1 MTDIRFITD
10 DEVPAFRAAIA
21 FGFGAD
27 LDDEDGGEERYRELF
42 PLETSIAAFEGE
54 RIVATFGSLDF
65 DLTLPG
71 GSALAM
77 AGTTIVTVHPTHRRR
92 GMLTTMMRMH
102 LDQAMDRGQPLAG
115 LWASEPQIYGR
126 FGYGGAARAHDLTI
140 PADRITV
147 AAAPD
152 DITVAFVEDDDLMN
166 VLPTV
171 YDQARSQTPGFLS
184 RSDAWWRL
192 QRLYDSES
200 RREGASSR
208 RTVAAY
214 RDGAP
219 LGYASYRQKEKFEPD
234 WIAAGTIEVV
244 EVVDV
249 DEGARRA
256 LWHYLTNIDLFP
268 NVHWWNGP
276 TDNPLYV
283 EVDNPRHL
291 KTINRDTLYVRILD
305 VPRVL
310 ETRAFES
317 HGSIVIRAID
327 GFLDKGGTFRLE
339 VENGAATCSAT
350 GEEPDVTMDIA
361 DLGALVLGHADA
373 IPRWRAGQ
381 ITGDADSV
389 HSLDR
394 LLRTSGAP
402 FCIEVF

>member
-27 LDDEDGGEERYRELF
+27 LDDEEGGEGRYRELF

-71 GSALAM
+71 GPALAM

-147 AAAPD
+147 PAGPD

-171 YDQARSQTPGFLS
+171 YDQARAKTPGFLS
-184 RSDAWWRL
+184 RSESWWQL

-214 RDGAP
+214 RDGTP

-244 EVVDV
+244 EVVDL
-249 DEGARRA
+249 DEEARRA

-268 NVHWWNGP
+268 KVHWWNGP

-310 ETRAFES
+310 EARVYES
-317 HGSIVIRAID
+317 NESLIIRAID

-350 GEEPDVTMDIA
+350 DEEPDVTMDIA

-381 ITGDADSV
+381 ITGDAASV
-389 HSLDR
+389 RSLDR